1 MTTSASKSFS
11 LVKYDT
17 PILISKTFGK
27 SRPGAPVSAGSN
39 NSASTASS
47 SRSGAAMRTED
58 YLNSILP
65 PREYQDS
72 GQLWVQYVSPT
83 PATRIDVINL
93 QDELDKKLQ
102 ERQARETGICPIRE
116 ELYSQAF
123 DELIRQVTINCAE
136 RGFLLV
142 RVRDEIKMTVQAYQT
157 LYESSIAYGM
167 RKALQ
172 AEQKKAEM
180 LIKINQLNAA
190 NDDLEQTV
198 LELKERIWEELEKER
213 ATNEEL

>member
-27 SRPGAPVSAGSN
+27 SRAGAPVSAGSA

-47 SRSGAAMRTED
+47 SRSAGMRTED

-93 QDELDKKLQ
+93 QDELDKKL
-102 ERQARETGICPIRE
+102 
-116 ELYSQAF
+116 
-123 DELIRQVTINCAE
+123 
-136 RGFLLV
+136 
-142 RVRDEIKMTVQAYQT
+142 
-157 LYESSIAYGM
+157 
-167 RKALQ
+167 
-172 AEQKKAEM
+172 
-180 LIKINQLNAA
+180 
-190 NDDLEQTV
+190 
-198 LELKERIWEELEKER
+198 
-213 ATNEEL
+213 

>member
-27 SRPGAPVSAGSN
+27 SRQGQIASAGSS

-47 SRSGAAMRTED
+47 SKSNAMRTED

-102 ERQARETGICPIRE
+102 ER
-116 ELYSQAF
+116 
-123 DELIRQVTINCAE
+123 
-136 RGFLLV
+136 
-142 RVRDEIKMTVQAYQT
+142 
-157 LYESSIAYGM
+157 
-167 RKALQ
+167 
-172 AEQKKAEM
+172 
-180 LIKINQLNAA
+180 
-190 NDDLEQTV
+190 
-198 LELKERIWEELEKER
+198 
-213 ATNEEL
+213 

>member
-27 SRPGAPVSAGSN
+27 SRHGQIASAGSN

-47 SRSGAAMRTED
+47 NKSGGTAMRTED

-116 ELYSQAF
+116 ELYS
-123 DELIRQVTINCAE
+123 
-136 RGFLLV
+136 
-142 RVRDEIKMTVQAYQT
+142 
-157 LYESSIAYGM
+157 
-167 RKALQ
+167 
-172 AEQKKAEM
+172 
-180 LIKINQLNAA
+180 
-190 NDDLEQTV
+190 
-198 LELKERIWEELEKER
+198 
-213 ATNEEL
+213 

>member
-1 MTTSASKSFS
+1 MTTSAAKSFS

-17 PILISKTFGK
+17 PVLISKSFGK
-27 SRPGAPVSAGSN
+27 QRQPSSANSN
-39 NSASTASS
+39 GSASTTSS
-47 SRSGAAMRTED
+47 SRSGGSMRTED

-123 DELIRQVTINCAE
+123 DELIREVTINCAE

-157 LYESSIAYGM
+157 LYESSVAYGM

-172 AEQKKAEM
+172 AEQRKAEA

-190 NDDLEQTV
+190 CDDLE
-198 LELKERIWEELEKER
+198 
-213 ATNEEL
+213 

>member
-1 MTTSASKSFS
+1 MEIIILFWEKEMTTSASKSFS

-27 SRPGAPVSAGSN
+27 SRQGQIASAGSS

-47 SRSGAAMRTED
+47 SKSNAMRTED

-116 ELYSQAF
+116 ELYSQSF
-123 DELIRQVTINCAE
+123 DELIR
-136 RGFLLV
+136 
-142 RVRDEIKMTVQAYQT
+142 
-157 LYESSIAYGM
+157 
-167 RKALQ
+167 
-172 AEQKKAEM
+172 
-180 LIKINQLNAA
+180 
-190 NDDLEQTV
+190 
-198 LELKERIWEELEKER
+198 
-213 ATNEEL
+213 